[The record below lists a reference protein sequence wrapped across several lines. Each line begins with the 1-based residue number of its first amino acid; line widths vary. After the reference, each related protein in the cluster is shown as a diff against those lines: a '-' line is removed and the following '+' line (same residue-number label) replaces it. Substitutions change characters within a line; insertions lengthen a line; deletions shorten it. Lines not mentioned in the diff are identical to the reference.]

1 MTAYILFKIVHIVTA
16 ILSVSGFILRGVW
29 MMNSSPRLQQR
40 WVKIVPHIIDTFLLV
55 SAILLVV
62 LTAQYPGPVAWINA
76 KIVALIAYIILGT
89 IALKRGPTMQIRVV
103 AWVLALL
110 VYAYI
115 VVVALTRNSFVG

>member
-1 MTAYILFKIVHIVTA
+1 
-16 ILSVSGFILRGVW
+16 
-29 MMNSSPRLQQR
+29 MNSSPRLQQR